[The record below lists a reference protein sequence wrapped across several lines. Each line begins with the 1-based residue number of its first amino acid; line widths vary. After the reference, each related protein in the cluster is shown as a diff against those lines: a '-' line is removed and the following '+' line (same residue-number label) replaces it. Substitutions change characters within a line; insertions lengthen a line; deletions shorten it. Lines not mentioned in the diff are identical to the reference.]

1 MDEDDT
7 LSIVARVKEALGM
20 LSDDDTERAIDA
32 VLDAI
37 GRLLTPDEAGSIAQH
52 LPARLATILVLASES
67 TEAVDSERDV
77 VSLVASREGM
87 PASAAYETVKVTCE
101 VFAGYLPEDVVER
114 LQHDLPSELAALLV
128 HPHGEWCVPE
138 PVVPVSAPVRRRRGA
153 TTLASGR
160 PGSSHPV
167 SESRPERAHSNSVVR
182 NPNPHGDTKLS
193 SGR

>member
-20 LSDDDTERAIDA
+20 LSDGDTERAIDA

-37 GRLLTPDEAGSIAQH
+37 GRLLTPDEASAIAH
-52 LPARLATILVLASES
+52 YLPTRFATVLVVSADGPDVES
-67 TEAVDSERDV
+67 GQDV

-101 VFAGYLPEDVVER
+101 VLAGYLPENVVDK
-114 LQHDLPSELAALLV
+114 LHQDLPSELAALLV
-128 HPHGEWCVPE
+128 HPHGEWCIPE
-138 PVVPVSAPVRRRRGA
+138 PVVPAARPKRRVRRG

-167 SESRPERAHSNSVVR
+167 SEARPERAHTHSVVR
-182 NPNPHGDTKLS
+182 NPNPHGNTKLS